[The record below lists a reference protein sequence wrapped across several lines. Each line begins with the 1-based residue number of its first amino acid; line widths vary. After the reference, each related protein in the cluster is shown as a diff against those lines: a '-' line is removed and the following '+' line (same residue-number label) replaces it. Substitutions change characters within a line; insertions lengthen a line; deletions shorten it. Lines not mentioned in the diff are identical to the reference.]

1 MQKQLL
7 LKILFWFASEILLNL
22 AGLDDLADYSEFL
35 AQTQSSIQ
43 GAQIQMLVSANG

>member
-1 MQKQLL
+1 MGQQVF

-35 AQTQSSIQ
+35 SQSNDL
-43 GAQIQMLVSANG
+43 ANAPQIQLTITL